1 MSVKVNKKSVRQMG
15 GGPEQLSMI
24 PPASGMQ
31 QPQQPQVDPAI
42 QQISMFFS
50 EAIEKG
56 GKPEEIV
63 MGLMQQNVEQ
73 ETIGQALMM
82 MGYEQDDVITL
93 FEQVNLLANAKP
105 ADAQQV
111 NQNPQELARNQA
123 LAEKQ
128 KQAPVKTEPIVEEAS
143 EEVMMAKSGIEIKKE
158 NRGKFT
164 KWAKA
169 RGMGVQEAAR
179 KVLANKDRY
188 PPSVVKMANFAR
200 NAASWKKEEGG
211 EFKPH
216 MMYKGNKAVKA
227 NTYEEHLALGE
238 QGFVHKDELKK
249 ANYGREFL
257 PSGVASASNAVPFD
271 LNVDLGAYTSLDGDI
286 DFPMF
291 GVEGDPSGSII
302 RPQMQVG
309 PGTDGGANP
318 NETTNNDDPNA
329 NNSGDPSNNEEI
341 ITTESVTTTS
351 PSWMQDAIKEGGN
364 PLESENYKMMLDF
377 MKKANTNVNVNTG
390 NEEVDDPNVVK
401 DKGNVISGNN
411 VYLPPNLYSQGPNF
425 SLGNAFNS
433 IMRVGNNLFS
443 GQDTDGDGL
452 KDGVLRD
459 WRNKSIQN
467 KIDKYK
473 NATYN
478 VDVDLSEENVNQA
491 GIALQKFL
499 YENPT
504 ADDQYD
510 AVGNLINKGAE
521 ENNIP
526 ISTDDIDPTTAEK
539 FKSFLE
545 KGTEGLSEAALKT
558 YNALKEKLGYRYG
571 GDLLKMQPGGEPE
584 LSFRDWVLQ
593 DPVNRSGPNAQAEY
607 DAFIAETALPDFGS
621 PGGGPSADNAND
633 GTASGPTENPGVTAL
648 DPSIDKDQDGIPD
661 TIDVDAGDGTG
672 VGGSFQDAYDK
683 INMPTITPDFGGI
696 EGALTR
702 GYNSNLVKGWEGI
715 SGGIIDITA
724 NILNPIADDRKQK
737 EAEAN
742 LRSQVVADNIYDTQV
757 DPFNARGKNDINR
770 GTSGSEGDRTTGL
783 YLTQGR
789 LAKAGG
795 GTDNPG
801 FRALPP
807 SAQQNIL
814 DNMAYGGPKGEDVYL
829 ARKDAA
835 IKASMAKAQRG
846 GGGGAPI
853 LLNALPNFIFKDPLG
868 KKLLNFDEDTAE
880 DFVDVYNRAMDIG
893 KSDDVVSEGISFFQD
908 FSKKDLQN
916 FMSEAGITKQQVRN
930 YVYDQ
935 DWYDEM
941 PWYKKGLV
949 KTAMSVKGLKKGG
962 ETVNVDSATL
972 AKLIAAGADIEM
984 L

>member
-15 GGPEQLSMI
+15 GGSEQSSMI

-31 QPQQPQVDPAI
+31 EPQQLQVDPAI

-63 MGLMQQNVEQ
+63 MGLMQQNVDQ

-82 MGYEQDDVITL
+82 MGYEQEDVVSL
-93 FEQVNLLANAKP
+93 FEQVNLLANATP

-128 KQAPVKTEPIVEEAS
+128 KEAPVKTEPMVEEVS

-188 PPSVVKMANFAR
+188 PASVVKMANFAR
-200 NAASWKKEEGG
+200 NAAGWKKEEGG

-302 RPQMQVG
+302 RPQMQAG
-309 PGTDGGANP
+309 PGTDGGVDTD
-318 NETTNNDDPNA
+318 EITTNNDDANA

-341 ITTESVTTTS
+341 VTTESITTSS
-351 PSWMQDAIKEGGN
+351 PSWIKDAISEGGN

-390 NEEVDDPNVVK
+390 NEEVDDPNIVN
-401 DKGNVISGNN
+401 DKGSVISGNN
-411 VYLPPNLYSQGPNF
+411 VYLPPNLYSQGSNF

-433 IMRVGNNLFS
+433 VMRVGNNLFS
-443 GQDTDGDGL
+443 GKDLDGDGL
-452 KDGVLRD
+452 KDGVLRGWKD
-459 WRNKSIQN
+459 KAIQN
-467 KIDKYK
+467 KINKYK

-491 GIALQKFL
+491 GVALQKFL

-510 AVGNLINKGAE
+510 AVGNVINKGLE
-521 ENNIP
+521 DNNIP

-539 FKSFLE
+539 FKDFLS
-545 KGTEGLSEAALKT
+545 KGTDNLSEAALKT
-558 YNALKEKLGYRYG
+558 YNALKEKLGYEYG
-571 GDLLKMQPGGEPE
+571 GSIPKMQQAGETQI
-584 LSFRDWVLQ
+584 SFQDWVLQ
-593 DPVNRSGPNAQAEY
+593 DPVNRSGANAQAEY
-607 DAFIAETALPDFGS
+607 DAFIAENTLPDFS
-621 PGGGPSADNAND
+621 ESGGTPPDNNTND
-633 GTASGPTENPGVTAL
+633 GSAGSTDNPGVTAL

-683 INMPTITPDFGGI
+683 INMPTITPDFGGV

-702 GYNSNLVKGWEGI
+702 GYNSNLVKGFEGI
-715 SGGIIDITA
+715 SGGIIDLTA
-724 NILNPIADDRKQK
+724 NIFNPIFDDKKQK
-737 EAEAN
+737 DAEAN

-757 DPFNARGKNDINR
+757 DPFNSRGKNDINR

-795 GTDNPG
+795 ES
-801 FRALPP
+801 LP
-807 SAQQNIL
+807 
-814 DNMAYGGPKGEDVYL
+814 
-829 ARKDAA
+829 
-835 IKASMAKAQRG
+835 KAQTGIG
-846 GGGGAPI
+846 GGGGSQV
-853 LLNALPNFIFKDPLG
+853 LLNTLPNLIFKDPLG
-868 KKLLNFDEDTAE
+868 KKLLNFDEETAE
-880 DFVDVYNRAMDIG
+880 DFVGVYDRAMKIG
-893 KSDDVVSEGISFFQD
+893 ESDDVVGEGISFFQD
-908 FSKKDLQN
+908 FSKEDLKT
-916 FMSEAGITKQQVRN
+916 FLGEAGISKDEVRN

-935 DWYDEM
+935 DWFNDM
-941 PWYKKGLV
+941 NWATRQAV
-949 KTAMSVKGLKKGG
+949 KLAMKTKGLKKGG